1 MFIEFLLFSILD
13 IMIVLTEIVVDKDK
27 DLQNLF

>member
-13 IMIVLTEIVVDKDK
+13 IMIVFTEIVVDKDK
-27 DLQNLF
+27 NLQNLF

>member
-1 MFIEFLLFSILD
+1 MFMEFLLFSILD
-13 IMIVLTEIVVDKDK
+13 IMIVFTEIVVGKDK

>member
-13 IMIVLTEIVVDKDK
+13 IMIVFTEIVVDKDK

>member
-1 MFIEFLLFSILD
+1 MFMEFLLFSILD
-13 IMIVLTEIVVDKDK
+13 IMIVFTEIVVDKDK

>member
-13 IMIVLTEIVVDKDK
+13 IMIVFTETVVDKDK